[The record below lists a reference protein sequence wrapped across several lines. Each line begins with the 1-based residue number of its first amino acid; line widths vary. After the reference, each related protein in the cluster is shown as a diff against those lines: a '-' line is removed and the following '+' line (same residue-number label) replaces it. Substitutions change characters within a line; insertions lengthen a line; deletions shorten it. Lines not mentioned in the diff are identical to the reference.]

1 MRGGKAMDDRLSQKI
16 RLDRLYDV
24 YSPLLTE
31 KQRQV
36 FRLHHDRDWSLAE
49 IAETIGMSRQG
60 VHDLFQRARER
71 LEELEDLLGCLERE
85 SRMTE
90 ILEDLSR
97 FCADKGLLLP
107 ADLSEDLRRIIEAE
121 ETEGTD
127 KLHV

>member
-1 MRGGKAMDDRLSQKI
+1 MDDRLSQKI

-36 FRLHHDRDWSLAE
+36 FRLHHDRDWSFAE

>member
-1 MRGGKAMDDRLSQKI
+1 MDDRLSQKI

-36 FRLHHDRDWSLAE
+36 FRLHHDRDWSFAE

-60 VHDLFQRARER
+60 VHDLFQRAKDR
-71 LEELEDLLGCLERE
+71 LEELEGLLGCLERE
-85 SRMTE
+85 SRLTE
-90 ILEDLSR
+90 MLESLSR
-97 FCADKGLLLP
+97 LRTDRGLPLP
-107 ADLSEDLRRIIEAE
+107 ADLAENLGRLLETE
-121 ETEGTD
+121 ETGGAG